1 MTDRGTLESTIG
13 EIYRARDADDI
24 DALMNWVDPA
34 CSFRIVGTGRLG
46 PTTQKVDDCASL
58 RATLMAL
65 MENWDLTGVGNTGLC
80 IEGDTVFV
88 HRAGTVRFI
97 PTDTRF
103 DTEFVDKF
111 TFRNGRVVELTE
123 FVDTL
128 SVAEAA
134 GLVAPESAQGA
145 QAVDLAPAYAEG
157 IHA

>member
-1 MTDRGTLESTIG
+1 MTDRTTLDSTIQ

-24 DALMNWVDPA
+24 DALMNWIDPA

-46 PTTQKVDDCASL
+46 PMTRRVDDPVSL

-65 MENWDLTGVGNTGLC
+65 MENWDLSGVGNTGVC
-80 IEGDTVFV
+80 IEGDTVYV
-88 HRAGTVRFI
+88 HRTGTVLFI

-111 TFRNGRVVELTE
+111 TFRDGRVVELTE

-128 SVAEAA
+128 LVAETA
-134 GLVAPESAQGA
+134 GLVAP
-145 QAVDLAPAYAEG
+145 AVVEN

>member
-24 DALMNWVDPA
+24 DALMNWIDPA

-46 PTTQKVDDCASL
+46 PTQKVDDSASV

-65 MENWDLTGVGNTGLC
+65 MENWNLPGVGNTGLC

-128 SVAEAA
+128 SVAEATGLECA
-134 GLVAPESAQGA
+134 GAGSGTSGERFAG
-145 QAVDLAPAYAEG
+145 
-157 IHA
+157 